1 LYFFIVVWKYQAN
14 VQDRKK
20 GEIFIRLLG
29 EIFREKR
36 KSKNLSIRK
45 LSELTD
51 ISESEL
57 RRYEKGLIQEPKSVY
72 LYRLSLVLE
81 IDYEEVLRHRWA
93 KYPKKLERIGIKVW

>member
-1 LYFFIVVWKYQAN
+1 MN
-14 VQDRKK
+14 VQERKK

-29 EIFREKR
+29 PILKEK
-36 KSKNLSIRK
+36 SIVKNLSIKK

-57 RRYEKGLIQEPKSVY
+57 RRYEKGLIQEPKSLY

-81 IDYEEVLRHRWA
+81 IDYEEILRHRWA
-93 KYPKKLERIGIKVW
+93 KYPKKLERIGIRP

>member
-1 LYFFIVVWKYQAN
+1 VN
-14 VQDRKK
+14 VQERKK

-29 EIFREKR
+29 PILKEKR
-36 KSKNLSIRK
+36 IGKNLSIKK

-57 RRYEKGLIQEPKSVY
+57 RRYEKGLIQEPKSLY

-81 IDYEEVLRHRWA
+81 IDYEEILRYRWA
-93 KYPKKLERIGIKVW
+93 KYPEKLKRIGIAP